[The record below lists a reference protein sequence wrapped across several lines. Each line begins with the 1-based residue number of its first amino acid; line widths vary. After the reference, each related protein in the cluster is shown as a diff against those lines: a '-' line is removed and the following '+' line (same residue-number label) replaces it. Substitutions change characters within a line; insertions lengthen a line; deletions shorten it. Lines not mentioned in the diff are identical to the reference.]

1 MSRAPTRALRGSG
14 RRCGGEFR
22 WISDGG
28 RPSRRGFE
36 EIRSA
41 FQALIALDLALDLK
55 LRKNEAKRLGF
66 GREVDGGSKLRP
78 SCSASWR
85 SKRASFSALAT
96 AALRSVWRAGS
107 SAMFFSTERRM
118 RRILRLLAI

>member
-41 FQALIALDLALDLK
+41 FQALIALDLPLDLK

-66 GREVDGGSKLRP
+66 GREVDGGIEVTAFVLRELEEQA
-78 SCSASWR
+78 C
-85 SKRASFSALAT
+85 FFFGFGDGGFALG
-96 AALRSVWRAGS
+96 LEGV
-107 SAMFFSTERRM
+107 
-118 RRILRLLAI
+118 